1 MIPPNVPYIPDFAD
15 DETDAQKSEPP
26 DIPKGI

>member
-1 MIPPNVPYIPDFAD
+1 MIPPNVPYIPVFAD

>member
-1 MIPPNVPYIPDFAD
+1 MIPPKVHYIPVFAD

-26 DIPKGI
+26 DVPKGI

>member
-1 MIPPNVPYIPDFAD
+1 MIPPNVHYIPVFTA